1 MSMRRPARQAQDQRW
16 EGEGESQSLLRDTAP
31 VVPTGE
37 SNEGRVY
44 ARRIS
49 SGFRKAPDLHSHN
62 LRISP
67 DFYLESVGKG
77 PIRSMEFNRR
87 ARQCLTEMEYH
98 LFMTLW
104 QWPRQRTRCHSLRNR
119 SVSLGKLWM
128 HRLQAIGSLKQR
140 SSITPTLT
148 VKPRQGSTTRR

>member
-77 PIRSMEFNRR
+77 PNRSIEFNRR

-98 LFMTLW
+98 LFMIW
-104 QWPRQRTRCHSLRNR
+104 SQWPQQRTRCHSLKRGLLSWKR
-119 SVSLGKLWM
+119 SRQVMKLVLSKRKSSL
-128 HRLQAIGSLKQR
+128 
-140 SSITPTLT
+140 SITSMHMT
-148 VKPRQGSTTRR
+148 KPRLGYTTRR